1 MYTPSHEATDMIHCL
16 YELKESAR
24 RTLAWYG
31 DPHAAAAGA
40 FPEPPAYPPPETLNA
55 PGIWVKFGSGP
66 PKFGAIAPD
75 FGAIAPNLGATAP
88 NLCAIAPKFG
98 AIALNLG
105 AIAPNLGAIAP
116 NLCAIARKF
125 GAIAPNLVAI

>member
-1 MYTPSHEATDMIHCL
+1 MQAALPDVVSTLLTLKADPWALNRDSQDAFDVCAMCMYTPSHEATDMIHCL

-66 PKFGAIAPD
+66 GRP
-75 FGAIAPNLGATAP
+75 
-88 NLCAIAPKFG
+88 
-98 AIALNLG
+98 ALDPCVGREVGVDEKSNRG
-105 AIAPNLGAIAP
+105 
-116 NLCAIARKF
+116 F
-125 GAIAPNLVAI
+125 TY